1 MSEDSNIT
9 GPDKELVRRFYD
21 SGFWQ
26 DQTVYQTVL
35 NKAEQFAD
43 KIAIED
49 KYRSLSYAELLQSV
63 DSFAKV
69 LEESGLN
76 RGEKIALWLPNRLET
91 VIVFLACSKNRYVC
105 CPSLHRNHT
114 LAEVLAVLQRFSIS
128 TLIYEKNYA
137 ADVEGNQLEPE
148 LEKLSRKAYA
158 LDPLMEKAGLEYPF
172 AISATEESKETKG
185 PGKDDPDSLVYL
197 PFTSGTTGEPKGVMH
212 SDNTLMANSRAI
224 ANDWHFSSDSVI
236 YTLSPLSHN
245 LGFGAMVTA
254 LSVGGKIVLSSL
266 SREESLIEHL
276 LETGATFIYGV
287 PAHALDLLNE
297 TKERDSNLLSS
308 IVGFR
313 ISGAAAQKHVVAG
326 LLAYGIVPQTGY
338 GMTEAHSHNY
348 TLADDEPNLIIES
361 AGKACPGYE
370 LKIWSLQDR
379 DVEAKAG
386 EEGQIGGKGASLM
399 LGYYDDE
406 QANKNAFNA
415 SAWYMT
421 GDIGRL
427 DDNGYLY
434 LSGRIKDII
443 NRGGHKIYPTPIEK
457 MAEAHE
463 EVQKAAVIA
472 MHDERLGERVC
483 IVVVLEK
490 GSSLQ
495 AMQLMKHF
503 SDAGLSRYD
512 MPEYFARIEE
522 LPLTPSGK
530 LMKRTLVEMLGNGS
544 LIAKPVN

>member
-1 MSEDSNIT
+1 MSKATNKT
-9 GPDKELVRRFYD
+9 RPGKELAREYYD

-26 DQTVYQTVL
+26 DQTIYQIIL
-35 NKAEQFAD
+35 NKAEKFAD

-49 KYRSLSYAELLQSV
+49 KYRNLSYTKLLHSV
-63 DSFAKV
+63 NSFAKV
-69 LEESGLN
+69 LAESGLKS
-76 RGEKIALWLPNRLET
+76 GDKLAVWLPNRLET
-91 VIVFLACSKNRYVC
+91 VVVFLACSKNHYVC
-105 CPSLHRNHT
+105 CPSLHRNHSH
-114 LAEVLAVLQRFSIS
+114 ADVLAILKRFDIS
-128 TLIYEKNYA
+128 TLIYETNYA
-137 ADVEGNQLEPE
+137 ADANESDFQAE
-148 LEKLSRKAYA
+148 LKKTSTKGYELA
-158 LDPLMEKAGLEYPF
+158 PLTDDADLKYPF
-172 AISATEESKETKG
+172 AVDIKVESKAAKTSLKQ
-185 PGKDDPDSLVYL
+185 DPDTLVYL

-224 ANDWHFSSDSVI
+224 ASDWNFTHESVI

-245 LGFGAMVTA
+245 LGFGAMLTA
-254 LSVGGKIVLSSL
+254 LSVGGKIVLSNL
-266 SREESLIEHL
+266 SKGESLVNHL
-276 LETGATFIYGV
+276 VETGATFIYGV

-297 TKERDSNLLSS
+297 IKERDSNLLFS
-308 IVGFR
+308 ISGFR
-313 ISGAAAQKHVVAG
+313 ISGAAAQKSVVSG
-326 LLAYGIVPQTGY
+326 LLEQGIVPQTGY

-370 LKIWSLQDR
+370 LKIWSLQDH
-379 DVEAKAG
+379 DVEVSIG

-406 QANKNAFNA
+406 QANENAFN
-415 SAWYMT
+415 SSVWYMT
-421 GDIGRL
+421 GDIGIL
-427 DDNGYLY
+427 NDDGYLY

-443 NRGGHKIYPTPIEK
+443 NRGGHKIYPIPIEK

-472 MHDERLGERVC
+472 MSDERLGERVC

-495 AMQLMKHF
+495 AEQLMKHL
-503 SDAGLSRYD
+503 SGAGLSRYD

-544 LIAKPVN
+544 LVAKSV